1 LISIGSDS
9 AWNLMTEF
17 LPDIARHLNPRVML
31 LRRLADKA
39 ASQN

>member
-1 LISIGSDS
+1 
-9 AWNLMTEF
+9 MTEF
-17 LPDIARHLNPRVML
+17 LPDVARHLNPRLIL